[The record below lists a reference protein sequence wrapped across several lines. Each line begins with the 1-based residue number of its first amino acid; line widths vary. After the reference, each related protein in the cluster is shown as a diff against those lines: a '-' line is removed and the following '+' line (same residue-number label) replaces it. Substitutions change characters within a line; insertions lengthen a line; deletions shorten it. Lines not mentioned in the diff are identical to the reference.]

1 MTGRACACPSAGSA
15 RPLPGGRENR
25 AGGRSDTGSRR
36 GNQSRRPGEG
46 RRGSGGEA
54 EPRSV
59 AGDGGRRARP
69 VCAAAGRAGGRG
81 AGGQGPVWAV
91 PRVGSAVCEPELP
104 AAAFGAGGGPGLC
117 TCFGG
122 ARCLPTGCGGGR
134 WRAAGKALVLG
145 AGAVVRP
152 ECGGDEVTGRWALS
166 GRLQWGRGK
175 KLKAALPCRLQ
186 LAVPANP
193 VGMFLPWFVASQ
205 RERVILMDW
214 MQLEKSVCVL
224 FCVL

>member
-1 MTGRACACPSAGSA
+1 MAAC
-15 RPLPGGRENR
+15 
-25 AGGRSDTGSRR
+25 
-36 GNQSRRPGEG
+36 
-46 RRGSGGEA
+46 
-54 EPRSV
+54 
-59 AGDGGRRARP
+59 
-69 VCAAAGRAGGRG
+69 
-81 AGGQGPVWAV
+81 
-91 PRVGSAVCEPELP
+91 
-104 AAAFGAGGGPGLC
+104 GAGGGPGLC

-134 WRAAGKALVLG
+134 WRAA
-145 AGAVVRP
+145 VRP
-152 ECGGDEVTGRWALS
+152 WCWRQELSLGLSACDELVVCGGDEVTGRWALP

-175 KLKAALPCRLQ
+175 KLKAALPCRLE

-193 VGMFLPWFVASQ
+193 VGMFLLWFVASR